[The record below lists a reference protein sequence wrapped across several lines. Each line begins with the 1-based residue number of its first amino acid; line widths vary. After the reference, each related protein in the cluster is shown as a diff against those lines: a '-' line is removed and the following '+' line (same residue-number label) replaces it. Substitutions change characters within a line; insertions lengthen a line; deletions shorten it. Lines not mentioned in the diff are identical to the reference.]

1 MTSVFPCET
10 WRDGEVKNKTMP
22 HCMRYALWFTDQSIL
37 VGAGIQDKDLPRNQ
51 NLLFY
56 AGYPPHHQGW
66 KHTSFRSIFYL
77 FPMLYT
83 VLSPSFRATAMAPYE
98 YHQLHKILLQM
109 LMLVAAEKKGVVS
122 QAGNMWLGFA
132 RPSLRQISPWG
143 CLLVNAELVW
153 SLHGTMATYPP
164 KEASLQ
170 GRRDG
175 DALHSLTLPPKA
187 FFSCR

>member
-1 MTSVFPCET
+1 MKENYVWSLTSGSSSALCTASQRKKNTISPT
-10 WRDGEVKNKTMP
+10 WSNDKCISMWNMKRWRSKKQN
-22 HCMRYALWFTDQSIL
+22 CMRYALWFTDQSVL

-56 AGYPPHHQGW
+56 AGYPPHRQGW

-109 LMLVAAEKKGVVS
+109 LMLVAAEKKELCYRQETCDSGLPD
-122 QAGNMWLGFA
+122 QA
-132 RPSLRQISPWG
+132 
-143 CLLVNAELVW
+143 
-153 SLHGTMATYPP
+153 
-164 KEASLQ
+164 
-170 GRRDG
+170 
-175 DALHSLTLPPKA
+175 
-187 FFSCR
+187 